1 MKTLRFPRV
10 RRAIVLAA
18 LGLFVASP
26 APVRAQSN
34 PAVVSAG
41 GPSGPIAIAPYFDS
55 PSVTPVDRPHLASSF
70 ALPVSEPLE
79 AIVVLADGDEKPKR
93 RGRSMLGRNDAL
105 KGLLTPERARVLLQ
119 SLTVPGWGQATAGAK
134 GSSKAFLVAEAGV
147 WGSFTAFRIQQQ
159 MRRQSYEKT
168 ARLFA
173 GIDLNDRDD
182 EFRRIIGNFLSSE
195 DYNRLVVRRDAA
207 NQFYGDPAAY
217 NEYIRA
223 HELHGADAW
232 NWESPEAFLRYIDQ
246 RKDTQR
252 AGLRANT
259 ALALAVAN
267 RIVSAIHAARVS
279 RPAPEPKSTSW
290 NLECVPTGDGDPTA
304 FRLAVRTKF

>member
-1 MKTLRFPRV
+1 
-10 RRAIVLAA
+10 VLA
-18 LGLFVASP
+18 
-26 APVRAQSN
+26 
-34 PAVVSAG
+34 
-41 GPSGPIAIAPYFDS
+41 
-55 PSVTPVDRPHLASSF
+55 
-70 ALPVSEPLE
+70 E
-79 AIVVLADGDEKPKR
+79 GDEEPKS
-93 RGRSMLGRNDAL
+93 RGRSMLGGRSDAL

-134 GSSKAFLVAEAGV
+134 GSSKAFLIAEAGV

-159 MRRQSYEKT
+159 MRRVSYERT

-173 GIDLNDRDD
+173 GIDLRERDD
-182 EFRRIIGNFLSSE
+182 EFRRIVGNFFSSD

-207 NQFYGDPAAY
+207 NLHYGDPAAY
-217 NEYIRA
+217 DDYIRT
-223 HELHGADAW
+223 HELRGVDAW
-232 NWESPEAFLRYIDQ
+232 SWSSPEAFLRYIDQ

-279 RPAPEPKSTSW
+279 RPAPEPKATSW
-290 NLECVPTGDGDPTA
+290 NLECVPTGNGDPTA
-304 FRLAVRTKF
+304 FRLAVRTTF